1 MFSMSAGKDLKQ
13 SFIELN
19 ITPVSISYEYDA
31 CDFLKAKEFQVK
43 RDDPE
48 FKKTGAD
55 DVNSM
60 KTGMVGYKGH
70 IHYKVNEPIN
80 DILERELS
88 DTDDRAT
95 IIEKLAAI
103 IDRQIHANY
112 KIYPGNYVALDE
124 LSGSQENQG
133 RGYSEEEKA
142 TFDKYVAGQLA
153 KIDLPNKDEAFLRER
168 MLTMY
173 ANPLK
178 NYLEAVK

>member
-60 KTGMVGYKGH
+60 KTGMVGYKA
-70 IHYKVNEPIN
+70 I
-80 DILERELS
+80 S
-88 DTDDRAT
+88 
-95 IIEKLAAI
+95 II
-103 IDRQIHANY
+103 R
-112 KIYPGNYVALDE
+112 
-124 LSGSQENQG
+124 
-133 RGYSEEEKA
+133 
-142 TFDKYVAGQLA
+142 
-153 KIDLPNKDEAFLRER
+153 
-168 MLTMY
+168 
-173 ANPLK
+173 
-178 NYLEAVK
+178 